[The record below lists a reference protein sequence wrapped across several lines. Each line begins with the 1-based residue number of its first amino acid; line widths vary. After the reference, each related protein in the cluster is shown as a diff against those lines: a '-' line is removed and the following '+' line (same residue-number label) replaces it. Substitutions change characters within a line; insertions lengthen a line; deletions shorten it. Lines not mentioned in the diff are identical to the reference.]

1 MADFFPQ
8 HTVAWRI
15 EEQRAVRRLTL
26 SLPQMALVTGVALR
40 LWRSYALTHGSPDS
54 WVWVGGTFLA
64 GASFFFLMC
73 ALHLAN
79 FTLRNWT
86 WRAPAFAAL
95 EAGSETV
102 TSLALTALNLEPLGA
117 DKADVSDWLPTGVRI
132 LVWRMIGIV
141 LFTVVLAVVVSVL
154 RRIILAAEDRGHTVT
169 AVHRA
174 TAEYAVANASANA
187 AAAESAAESANATAD
202 PPANTTADSPKG
214 GSS

>member
-1 MADFFPQ
+1 M
-8 HTVAWRI
+8 

-40 LWRSYALTHGSPDS
+40 LWRSYVLTHGSPDS

-86 WRAPAFAAL
+86 WRAPAFAVL
-95 EAGSETV
+95 EAGSEIV
-102 TSLALTALNLEPLGA
+102 TSLALTTLNLEPLGA
-117 DKADVSDWLPTGVRI
+117 DKADISDWLPTGVRI
-132 LVWRMIGIV
+132 LIWRLLGVV
-141 LFTVVLAVVVSVL
+141 LFTLVLAVVVSVL
-154 RRIILAAEDRGHTVT
+154 RRLILAAEDRGHTVA

-174 TAEYAVANASANA
+174 STAHAVATDQTK
-187 AAAESAAESANATAD
+187 ESS
-202 PPANTTADSPKG
+202 
-214 GSS
+214 